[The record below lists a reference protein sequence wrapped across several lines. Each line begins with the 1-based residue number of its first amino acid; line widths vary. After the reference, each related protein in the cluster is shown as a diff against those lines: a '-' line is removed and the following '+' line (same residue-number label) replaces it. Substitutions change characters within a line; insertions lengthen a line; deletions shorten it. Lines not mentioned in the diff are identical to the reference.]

1 MGSAEQTP
9 RLTTGESRGFRG
21 RMRCLGVTMPRPHLP
36 VIGLQSIMKPIP
48 NGVQGQY
55 ALRVE
60 PAHLANTFKDSI
72 LPPVFST
79 PYLILIMENA
89 ALNAIRQYLEAGE
102 SAVGTR
108 VDVRHLVATP
118 VGREVVGHAE
128 VTGSEGRKIFFR
140 VWAMD
145 GKEEIGAGTHERTV
159 VDISRII
166 ERMTVKYGPTPA
178 GT

>member
-1 MGSAEQTP
+1 M
-9 RLTTGESRGFRG
+9 
-21 RMRCLGVTMPRPHLP
+21 H
-36 VIGLQSIMKPIP
+36 
-48 NGVQGQY
+48 
-55 ALRVE
+55 RVE
-60 PAHLANTFKDSI
+60 PAHLANSFKDSI

-89 ALNAIRQYLEAGE
+89 ALNAIKAYLEDGE

-128 VTGSEGRKIFFR
+128 VADTEGRKVFFR

-145 GKEEIGAGTHERTV
+145 GEETIGVGTHERTV
-159 VDISRII
+159 VRTARII
-166 ERMTVKYGPTPA
+166 EGMTAKYGPHQRDAA
-178 GT
+178 G

>member
-1 MGSAEQTP
+1 
-9 RLTTGESRGFRG
+9 
-21 RMRCLGVTMPRPHLP
+21 
-36 VIGLQSIMKPIP
+36 MKPIP
-48 NGVQGQY
+48 NGAQGEY
-55 ALRVE
+55 VHRVE

-89 ALNAIRQYLEAGE
+89 ALNAIKQYLEPGE

-108 VDVRHLVATP
+108 IDVRHLVATP

-128 VTGSEGRKIFFR
+128 VTATEGRRVFYR

-145 GKEEIGAGTHERTV
+145 GNEEIGAGTHERTV
-159 VDISRII
+159 VNIPRLV
-166 ERMTVKYGPTPA
+166 ERMTAKYGRAPA
-178 GT
+178 EDAGSVSG

>member
-1 MGSAEQTP
+1 
-9 RLTTGESRGFRG
+9 
-21 RMRCLGVTMPRPHLP
+21 
-36 VIGLQSIMKPIP
+36 MKPIP
-48 NGVQGQY
+48 NGAQGQY
-55 ALRVE
+55 LLRVE
-60 PAHLANTFKDSI
+60 PAHLANSFKDSI

-89 ALNAIRQYLEAGE
+89 ALNAIKQYLEAGE

-118 VGREVVGHAE
+118 AGRDVVGHAE
-128 VTGSEGRKIFFR
+128 VTATDGRRIFFR

-145 GKEEIGAGTHERTV
+145 GKEQIGAGTHERTV
-159 VDISRII
+159 VDVSRII
-166 ERMTVKYGPTPA
+166 ERMTAKYGAPSS

>member
-1 MGSAEQTP
+1 
-9 RLTTGESRGFRG
+9 
-21 RMRCLGVTMPRPHLP
+21 MR
-36 VIGLQSIMKPIP
+36 PIP
-48 NGVQGQY
+48 NGAQGQY
-55 ALRVE
+55 ELRVE
-60 PAHLANTFKDSI
+60 SAHLANRFKDSI

-118 VGREVVGHAE
+118 VGHEVVGHAE
-128 VTGSEGRKIFFR
+128 VTGTDGRRIFFR

-145 GKEEIGAGTHERTV
+145 GQEEIGTGSHERTV
-159 VDISRII
+159 VNIARII
-166 ERMTVKYGPTPA
+166 ERMTAKYGPTPA
-178 GT
+178 GD

>member
-1 MGSAEQTP
+1 LKA
-9 RLTTGESRGFRG
+9 
-21 RMRCLGVTMPRPHLP
+21 
-36 VIGLQSIMKPIP
+36 IP
-48 NGVQGQY
+48 TGVQGEY
-55 ALRVE
+55 VHRVE
-60 PAHLANTFKDSI
+60 SAHLANRFKDSI

-89 ALNAIRQYLEAGE
+89 ALNAIKQYLESGE

-128 VTGSEGRKIFFR
+128 VTGTEGRKIFFR

-145 GKEEIGAGTHERTV
+145 GEEEIGAGTHERTV
-159 VDISRII
+159 VDVSRII
-166 ERMTVKYGPTPA
+166 ERMAAKYGPTPE
-178 GT
+178 GD

>member
-1 MGSAEQTP
+1 
-9 RLTTGESRGFRG
+9 
-21 RMRCLGVTMPRPHLP
+21 
-36 VIGLQSIMKPIP
+36 MKPIP
-48 NGVQGQY
+48 NGAQGQY

-60 PAHLANTFKDSI
+60 PAHLANRFKDSI

-89 ALNAIRQYLEAGE
+89 ALNAIKQYLEAGE

-128 VTGSEGRKIFFR
+128 VTATDGRKIFFR
-140 VWAMD
+140 VWALD
-145 GKEEIGAGTHERTV
+145 GTEEIGAGTHERTV
-159 VDISRII
+159 VNIARII
-166 ERMTVKYGPTPA
+166 ERMTAKYGPESA
-178 GT
+178 AD